1 MHAVLTERQRS
12 ILDFITAS
20 IRDSGA
26 PSYRE
31 IADHFGITVGGLQ
44 KQLKAL
50 EAKGVLRRAT
60 NGAARALR
68 VPAIPSI
75 NGLSA
80 LPILGRVRAG
90 IPVEAIE
97 HVEDHLLL
105 DRTVAKG
112 VEYVLLAKGDSMEPD
127 ILEGD
132 LLLVRCTSDADNGA
146 TVVARVGD
154 GDATVKQ
161 LRKTRWKSWLEAR
174 NPAYP
179 PIQSESIEVIGEV
192 VGLIRRL
199 P

>member
-1 MHAVLTERQRS
+1 MLAVLTERQRS

-20 IRDSGA
+20 IRDGGT

-50 EAKGVLRRAT
+50 ETKGVLRRAT
-60 NGAARALR
+60 SGAARALR
-68 VPAIPSI
+68 VSTVQGASRQA
-75 NGLSA
+75 A
-80 LPILGRVRAG
+80 LPILGRIRAG

-112 VEYVLLAKGDSMEPD
+112 VEYVLLAKGNSMEPD

-132 LLLVRCTSDADNGA
+132 LLLVRSVCDADNGV
-146 TVVARVGD
+146 TVVAHVGD

-161 LRKTRWKSWLEAR
+161 LRKTKGRSWLEAK
-174 NPAYP
+174 NPKYP
-179 PIQSESIEVIGEV
+179 PIRSESIRVIGRV
-192 VGLIRRL
+192 VGLIRKLR
-199 P
+199 